1 MSGDTIRPVNV
12 GQRILVINAGTFKRA
27 TLDGRLETSSLFGMQ
42 GTVVETE
49 GRHII
54 VRKMTFGIAFGYKI
68 ELQNGQVAILERH
81 EFIPLNDPP
90 KQQEQE
96 KEECLDVPAQS
107 V

>member
-27 TLDGRLETSSLFGMQ
+27 TLDGRLETSSLLGMQ
-42 GTVVETE
+42 GTVAAPEKN
-49 GRHII
+49 HLI
-54 VRKMTFGIAFGYKI
+54 VRKGAFGIAFGYKI
-68 ELQNGQVAILERH
+68 DLQNGETAILQRH

-90 KQQEQE
+90 KQEDKE